1 MSPDE
6 IVALI
11 LRLPSTEQSS
21 HFGNADFRVGGKI
34 FASHPKPGQFNLN
47 ITPEQ
52 QAMLTEAEPRA
63 FAALPNKW
71 GEKGWT
77 SAWAEHL
84 DETTALSAFRMA
96 WANVAPRALVN
107 AELSPQA
114 GATTTPSNG
123 RGQPRQ
129 PGR

>member
-1 MSPDE
+1 MSSDE

-11 LRLPSTEQSS
+11 LSLPSAEQSS

-47 ITPEQ
+47 LTPEQ
-52 QAMLTEAEPRA
+52 Q
-63 FAALPNKW
+63 
-71 GEKGWT
+71 
-77 SAWAEHL
+77 
-84 DETTALSAFRMA
+84 
-96 WANVAPRALVN
+96 

-123 RGQPRQ
+123 RGQPRR